1 MLCHFDRPMKV
12 LHLPMGRHMIAMSRS
27 LRASGV
33 DSYSCHFRKPSMNFK
48 PDICLRLEKLAS
60 RKRQQARVQFLKR
73 AMRLY
78 DVFHFHFGMTILPDF
93 SDLPLLKQM
102 GKKLVVQHRGS
113 DVRMASIAQR
123 CGNPY
128 VRIKPGEKRDEDR
141 IVAKLRRLSAF
152 IDHAIVADY
161 ELLAY
166 IKPYYKHVH
175 IVPNGIELDSFK
187 PVYPSPLQAKPLIIH
202 APTNESLKGTDYVLA
217 AIKRLR
223 RKGIPFDFQLIHDV
237 SHRKAIEMYSKADIV
252 IDQLCIGS
260 YGVFSMEAMALGKP
274 VICYIRDDVAS
285 HYPPGL
291 PIVNATP
298 ETLYDKLKMLCRHPS
313 RCYRYG
319 IQGRKYVEQH
329 HDIQKTSQRLKS
341 IYSLL

>member
-1 MLCHFDRPMKV
+1 MLCHFGQPMRV

-27 LRASGV
+27 LRTSGI
-33 DSYSCHFRKPSMNFK
+33 DSHSCHFRKQSMNFK
-48 PDICLRLEKLAS
+48 PDICLGLEKLAS
-60 RKRQQARVQFLKR
+60 RERKLAREQFLAR
-73 AMRLY
+73 AMRQY
-78 DVFHFHFGMTILPDF
+78 DVFHFHFGMTFLPDF
-93 SDLPLLKQM
+93 SDLPKLKQM

-113 DVRMASIAQR
+113 DVRMASMAKR
-123 CGNPY
+123 YGNPY
-128 VRIKPGEKRDEDR
+128 VRVKPGEKRDENN
-141 IVAKLRRLSAF
+141 IIAKLRQLSAF

-161 ELLAY
+161 ELLTY

-175 IVPNGIELDSFK
+175 IVPNGVELGSFK
-187 PVYPSPLQAKPLIIH
+187 PAYPSPLQSKPLIIH

-237 SHRKAIEMYSKADIV
+237 GHRKAIEMYRKADIV

-260 YGVFSMEAMALGKP
+260 YGVFSIEAMALGKP

-313 RCYRYG
+313 RRYQYG
-319 IQGRKYVEQH
+319 VQGRKYAEQN
-329 HDIQKTSQRLKS
+329 HDIRKISQLLKN
-341 IYSLL
+341 IYSRL